1 MTIEPNAAPN
11 VPGTRR
17 PARFWV
23 DLLERVTW
31 TAAQVVLAGVTV
43 EMFNLPGWAVPIVAT
58 GLAAAKGLVA
68 RQVGDHDT
76 AALLP
81 ASTAR

>member
-1 MTIEPNAAPN
+1 MTTEPN

-17 PARFWV
+17 PRRYWV
-23 DLLERVTW
+23 DLAERVGW

-43 EMFNLPGWAVPIVAT
+43 EMLDLPGWAVPVVAT
-58 GLAAAKGLVA
+58 GLAMAKGLVA
-68 RQVGDHDT
+68 RKVGERDS

-81 ASTAR
+81 